1 MAKKTLKNFSPK
13 DIRKIIHV
21 SDPVINPN
29 KKTVCYVLRKAN
41 KNTKKNCWKSEI
53 RITDLK
59 TLKNKR
65 VSSKDFD
72 AFSPKWSPDG
82 KTLAFLSKRSKDKKY
97 QIYFLDMDG
106 GEAQRFTEEKNGINS
121 FEFSPNGKTVVFTS
135 SDNPEK
141 QKYKE
146 SFAEDVEVI
155 ETAFWRL
162 NGQGSFLKKRNHLFS
177 QKVKGKKSKKITSG
191 KWSVGSWNAQDEKV
205 LYSRTPNPENDM
217 SQAMSSEI
225 YSVPIQGGKET
236 KLTSFGKSA
245 YHPIVAKNKIYVIAN
260 EMKKSWASND
270 GLYKIKKDKKLKKI
284 TTGFEFGIGNSM
296 NCDTKFPS
304 GSDIWIS
311 ENSNKVRFAA
321 TVKESI
327 RLVEFEIKKK
337 SWKYISDSEYSVI
350 GYSQSKDGESRIEL
364 RTSPISFPE
373 LWLIEKGKKAIKI
386 TKHNDTLSSKR
397 RFFKPEKM
405 TFKASDKTLVDAWVI
420 KPRLTHKK
428 KVPAILEIHGGPKTV
443 YGNALM
449 LEFQMLAGEGFAVIY
464 GNPRGSDGYGVDW
477 AHSVFKRYGERDY
490 EDLIESVEESLKK
503 YKQIDRK
510 RLGVCG
516 GSYGGFMTNW
526 IIGHTDM
533 FKAAVTQ
540 RGISNFSSMFGTS
553 DIGYFFDIEQIGK
566 TPWENPETYIEKS
579 PITYVQNMKASTL
592 IIHSEQDL
600 RCPIEQAEQLF
611 VALRM
616 LGQKV
621 SFARFPNET
630 HELSRSGSPNRKMER
645 LRLLINWFK
654 NNL

>member
-1 MAKKTLKNFSPK
+1 MKKELKNYSIK
-13 DIRKIIHV
+13 DIKKIVHV

-29 KKTVCYVLRKAN
+29 KNNVCYVLKKAH

-53 RITDLK
+53 AITDLK
-59 TLKNKR
+59 TLKSKKI
-65 VSSKDFD
+65 SSEEFD

-82 KTLAFLSKRSKDKKY
+82 KTLAFLSKRTKDEHY
-97 QIYFLDMDG
+97 QIYLLDMDG
-106 GEAQRFTEEKNGINS
+106 GEARKFTKQKNGINS
-121 FEFSPNGKTVVFTS
+121 FNFSPNGKSMVFTS
-135 SDNPEK
+135 SSNPEK
-141 QKYKE
+141 SKYKD
-146 SFAEDVEVI
+146 SFADDVEVI
-155 ETAFWRL
+155 ESAFWRL
-162 NGQGSFLKKRNHLFS
+162 NGQGSFLRKRNHLFTQRIKS
-177 QKVKGKKSKKITSG
+177 KKSKQITSG
-191 KWSVGSWNAQDEKV
+191 KWSVGSWLAQDEKI

-217 SQAMSSEI
+217 DQAMSSEL
-225 YSVPIQGGKET
+225 YSIPLQGGKET
-236 KLTSFGKSA
+236 KITSFGKRVYS
-245 YHPIVAKNKIYVIAN
+245 PIVSQDDIYVIAN
-260 EMKKSWASND
+260 DLKKSWASND
-270 GLYKIKKDKKLKKI
+270 SLYKVQKNKKLKKI
-284 TTGFEFGIGNSM
+284 TGDFKFGIGDSM
-296 NCDTKFPS
+296 NCDTRFPS
-304 GSDIWIS
+304 GSDVWIS
-311 ENSNKVRFAA
+311 NKLNKARFVA
-321 TVKESI
+321 TVKDSL
-327 RLVEFEIKKK
+327 RLVELDIKKE

-364 RTSPISFPE
+364 RTSPVSFPE
-373 LWLIEKGKKAIKI
+373 LWLIKDEKKAVKI
-386 TKHNDTLSSKR
+386 TKYNDKLASRR
-397 RFFKPEKM
+397 RFFKPEKI
-405 TFKASDKTLVDAWVI
+405 TFEASDKTLVDAWVI

-428 KVPAILEIHGGPKTV
+428 KAPAILEIHGGPKTV

-477 AHSVFKRYGERDY
+477 AHSVFKKYGERDY
-490 EDLIESVEESLKK
+490 EDLIESVQASIKK
-503 YKQIDRK
+503 HKEIDEK

-540 RGISNFSSMFGTS
+540 RGISNFTSMFGTS

-566 TPWENPETYIEKS
+566 TPWENPEVYKEKS
-579 PITYVQNMKASTL
+579 PITYVENMKAATL

-611 VALRM
+611 ISLKM

>member
-1 MAKKTLKNFSPK
+1 MMKKELKNFSIK

-21 SDPVINPN
+21 SDPVINP
-29 KKTVCYVLRKAN
+29 KKNNVCYVLKKAH

-53 RITDLK
+53 AITDLK
-59 TLKNKR
+59 TFKSKR
-65 VSSKDFD
+65 ISSEEFD
-72 AFSPKWSPDG
+72 AFSPKWSPSG
-82 KTLAFLSKRSKDKKY
+82 KTLAFLSKRTKDEHY
-97 QIYFLDMDG
+97 QIYLLDMEG
-106 GEAQRFTEEKNGINS
+106 GEARKFTKQKNGINS
-121 FEFSPNGKTVVFTS
+121 FKFSPNGKSIIFTS
-135 SDNPEK
+135 FDDPEK
-141 QKYKE
+141 SKYKD
-146 SFAEDVEVI
+146 SFADDVEVI
-155 ETAFWRL
+155 DSAFWRL
-162 NGQGSFLKKRNHLFS
+162 NGQGSFLRKRNHLFV
-177 QKVKGKKSKKITSG
+177 QKIKSKKSKKITSG
-191 KWSVGSWNAQDEKV
+191 KWSVGSWYAQDDKV

-217 SQAMSSEI
+217 DQAMSSEL
-225 YSVPIQGGKET
+225 YSISLQGGKE
-236 KLTSFGKSA
+236 KKITSFGKRL
-245 YHPIVAKNKIYVIAN
+245 HTPIVSGGQIYVIAN
-260 EMKKSWASND
+260 DMKKSWASND
-270 GLYKIKKDKKLKKI
+270 SLYEVQKNKKLKKI
-284 TTGFEFGIGNSM
+284 TGDFEFGIGDSM
-296 NCDTKFPS
+296 NCDTRFPS
-304 GSDIWIS
+304 GSDVWVS
-311 ENSNKVRFAA
+311 SSLNKARFVA
-321 TVKESI
+321 TVKESL
-327 RLVEFEIKKK
+327 RLVELDIKKQT
-337 SWKYISDSEYSVI
+337 WKYISDAGHSVI
-350 GYSQSKDGESRIEL
+350 GYSQSKDGKSRIEL

-373 LWLIEKGKKAIKI
+373 LWFVDDDKKAIKI
-386 TKHNDTLSSKR
+386 TKYNDNLASKR

-405 TFKASDKTLVDAWVI
+405 TFEASDKTLVDAWII

-443 YGNALM
+443 YGNAIM

-477 AHSVFKRYGERDY
+477 AHSVFKKYGERDY
-490 EDLIESVEESLKK
+490 EDLIESVQESLKK
-503 YKQIDRK
+503 HKQIDEK

-540 RGISNFSSMFGTS
+540 RGISNFTSMFGTS

-566 TPWENPETYIEKS
+566 TPWENSKVYLEKS
-579 PITYVQNMKASTL
+579 PITYVENMKAATL

-611 VALRM
+611 ISLKM

>member
-1 MAKKTLKNFSPK
+1 MAKKNLKNFSPK
-13 DIRKIIHV
+13 DVKKIIHV
-21 SDPVINPN
+21 SNPVINPN
-29 KKTVCYVLRKAN
+29 KETVCYVLKKAN
-41 KNTKKNCWKSEI
+41 KKTKKNSWDSEI
-53 RITDLK
+53 KITDLS
-59 TLKNKR
+59 TFKNKT

-72 AFSPKWSPDG
+72 AFSTKWYHDG
-82 KTLAFLSKRSKDKKY
+82 KTLAFLSKRTKDKKY
-97 QIYFLDMDG
+97 QIYFLDMGG
-106 GEAQRFTEEKNGINS
+106 GEAQRFTKEKNGVNS
-121 FEFSPNGKTVVFTS
+121 FDFSPDGKSVVFTS
-135 SDNPEK
+135 SHDPEK
-141 QKYKE
+141 SKYKE

-162 NGQGSFLKKRNHLFS
+162 NGQGSFLRKRNHLFV
-177 QKVKGKKSKKITSG
+177 QKIKGKKSKKITSG
-191 KWSVGSWNAQDEKV
+191 NWSVGSWNAQNDKI
-205 LYSRTPNPENDM
+205 LYSRTPNPESNM
-217 SQAMSSEI
+217 GQAMRSEL

-236 KLTSFGKSA
+236 KITSFGKSV
-245 YHPIVAKNKIYVIAN
+245 YHPVFVKNEIYVLAN
-260 EMKKSWASND
+260 DMKKSWASND
-270 GLYKIKKDKKLKKI
+270 GLYKVQKDKKLKKI
-284 TTGFEFGIGNSM
+284 TTGFEFGIGDSM

-304 GSDIWIS
+304 ESDIWIS
-311 ENSNKVRFAA
+311 EKSEKARFAA
-321 TVKESI
+321 TVKDSI
-327 RLVEFEIKKK
+327 RLVEFDIKKN
-337 SWKYISDSEYSVI
+337 SWKYISDSTYSII
-350 GYSQSKDGESRIEL
+350 GYSESKDGKARVEL
-364 RTSPISFPE
+364 RTSPTSFPE
-373 LWLIEKGKKAIKI
+373 LWLVQDEKKAVKI
-386 TKHNDTLSSKR
+386 TSYNDSLVSKR

-477 AHSVFKRYGERDY
+477 AHNVFGNYGERDY

-540 RGISNFSSMFGTS
+540 RGISNFSSFFGTS
-553 DIGYFFDIEQIGK
+553 DIGYFFGAEQIWK
-566 TPWENPETYIEKS
+566 TPWENSQAYIEKS
-579 PITYVQNMKASTL
+579 PITYAKKMKASTL

-611 VALRM
+611 IALKM

>member
-1 MAKKTLKNFSPK
+1 MKKELKNYSIK
-13 DIRKIIHV
+13 DIKKIVHV

-29 KKTVCYVLRKAN
+29 KNNVCYVLKKAH

-53 RITDLK
+53 AITDLK
-59 TLKNKR
+59 TLKSKKI
-65 VSSKDFD
+65 SSEEFD

-82 KTLAFLSKRSKDKKY
+82 KTLAFLSKRIKDEHY
-97 QIYFLDMDG
+97 QIYLLDMDG
-106 GEAQRFTEEKNGINS
+106 GEARKFTKQKNGINS
-121 FEFSPNGKTVVFTS
+121 FNFSPNGKSMVFTS
-135 SDNPEK
+135 SSNPEK
-141 QKYKE
+141 SKYKD
-146 SFAEDVEVI
+146 SFADDVEVI
-155 ETAFWRL
+155 ESAFWRL
-162 NGQGSFLKKRNHLFS
+162 NGQGSFLRKRNHLFTQRIKS
-177 QKVKGKKSKKITSG
+177 KKSKQITSG
-191 KWSVGSWNAQDEKV
+191 KWSVGSWLAQDEKI

-217 SQAMSSEI
+217 DQAMSSEL
-225 YSVPIQGGKET
+225 YSIPLQGGKET
-236 KLTSFGKSA
+236 KITSFGKRVYS
-245 YHPIVAKNKIYVIAN
+245 PIVSQDDIYVIAN
-260 EMKKSWASND
+260 DLKKSWASND
-270 GLYKIKKDKKLKKI
+270 SLYKVQKNKKLKKI
-284 TTGFEFGIGNSM
+284 TGDFKFGIGDSM
-296 NCDTKFPS
+296 NCDTRFPS
-304 GSDIWIS
+304 GSDVWIS
-311 ENSNKVRFAA
+311 NKLNKARFVA
-321 TVKESI
+321 TVKDSL
-327 RLVEFEIKKK
+327 RLVELDIKKE

-364 RTSPISFPE
+364 RTSPVSFPE
-373 LWLIEKGKKAIKI
+373 LWLIKDEKKAVKI
-386 TKHNDTLSSKR
+386 TKYNDKLASRR
-397 RFFKPEKM
+397 RFFKPEKI
-405 TFKASDKTLVDAWVI
+405 TFEASDKTLVDAWVI

-428 KVPAILEIHGGPKTV
+428 KAPAILEIHGGPKTV

-477 AHSVFKRYGERDY
+477 AHSVFKKYGERDY
-490 EDLIESVEESLKK
+490 EDLIESVQASIKK
-503 YKQIDRK
+503 HKEIDEK

-540 RGISNFSSMFGTS
+540 RGISNFTSMFGTS

-566 TPWENPETYIEKS
+566 TPWENPEVYKEKS
-579 PITYVQNMKASTL
+579 PITYVENMKAATL

-611 VALRM
+611 ISLKM